1 MASGTLTSNPDQ
13 VAVDA
18 PTPTTVAPSA
28 DDLPPDNTTAVA

>member
-18 PTPTTVAPSA
+18 PTTTVAPSA